1 MITASIVTYHTP
13 LPEIDKVLSCL
24 AVSEVEKVYVIDN
37 SRDKAMSDHLS
48 GNPFVEYIASDNV
61 GYGGAHNQGIRRA
74 MTAGAEF
81 HIVLN
86 SDVYWSDPVVETC
99 RDYMTAHQ
107 DVGQVMPKVFY
118 PDGRLQYQCKLLPTP
133 LDLLFRRLLPSGML
147 RRRER
152 RYQLEFTG
160 YDHEMNVP
168 YLSGCFMF
176 FRMSALREVGIFDE
190 RFFMYPE
197 DIDMTRRIHT
207 RYRTM
212 YLPAVSITHIYAV
225 QSRKNA
231 RMFMIHAR
239 NMIKY
244 FNKWGWILDSG
255 RRRYYRRLLAAE
267 AEIARRR

>member
-1 MITASIVTYHTP
+1 MITASIVTYHTS

-24 AVSEVEKVYVIDN
+24 AASPVEKVYVIDN
-37 SRDKAMSDHLS
+37 ASDPAMKSHLA
-48 GNPFVEYIASDNV
+48 GNPLVEYIASANV
-61 GYGGAHNQGIRRA
+61 GYGAGHNQGIRRA
-74 MTAGAEF
+74 MAAGAEF

-86 SDVYWSDPVVETC
+86 SDIYWSDPVVETC
-99 RDYMTAHQ
+99 RDYMLSHP
-107 DVGQVMPKVFY
+107 DVGQVMPKVYY
-118 PDGRLQYQCKLLPTP
+118 PDGCLQYQCKLLPTP
-133 LDLLFRRLLPSGML
+133 LDLLFRRLLPAGMQK
-147 RRRER
+147 RRTC

-176 FRMSALREVGIFDE
+176 FRVSALREVGIFDE

-197 DIDMTRRIHT
+197 DIDMTRRIHE

-212 YLPAVSITHIYAV
+212 YLPSVSITHIYAV
-225 QSRKNA
+225 ESRKNA

-244 FNKWGWILDSG
+244 FNKWGWLFDS
-255 RRRYYRRLLAAE
+255 RRRAFNRRLLASETDMAH
-267 AEIARRR
+267 